1 MMLAVYIV
9 GITLQSSNKFTTYN
23 KTNIEMLNIAENYIN
38 DTRNLIKYSYNGN
51 FNFYEEKQIGKY
63 KITSKVIEN
72 EDYYNC
78 YKINVIV
85 SFNNKDVEVSTYVTK
100 Q

>member
-9 GITLQSSNKFTTYN
+9 GITLQSSNKFTTNN
-23 KTNIEMLNIAENYIN
+23 KTNIEMLNIAETYIN
-38 DTRNLIKYSYNGN
+38 DKRNSIKYSYNEN
-51 FNFYEEKQIGKY
+51 FNFYEEKQIGNY
-63 KITSKVIEN
+63 KVISKVIKN

-85 SFNNKDVEVSTYVTK
+85 SVNNKDVEVSTYVTK

>member
-1 MMLAVYIV
+1 MMLSVYIV
-9 GITLQSSNKFTTYN
+9 GITLQSSNKFTTNN
-23 KTNIEMLNIAENYIN
+23 KTNIEMLNIAETYIN
-38 DTRNLIKYSYNGN
+38 NKRDLIKYSYNEN
-51 FNFYEEKQIGKY
+51 FNFYEEKQIGNY
-63 KITSKVIEN
+63 KVISKVIKN

-85 SFNNKDVEVSTYVTK
+85 SVNIKDVEVSTYVTK

>member
-9 GITLQSSNKFTTYN
+9 GITLQSSNKFTTNN
-23 KTNIEMLNIAENYIN
+23 KTNIEMLNIAETYIN
-38 DTRNLIKYSYNGN
+38 DKRNLIKYSYNEN
-51 FNFYEEKQIGKY
+51 FNFYEEKQIGNY
-63 KITSKVIEN
+63 KVISKVIKN

-85 SFNNKDVEVSTYVTK
+85 SVNNKDVEVSTYVTK

>member
-1 MMLAVYIV
+1 MMLAVYII
-9 GITLQSSNKFTTYN
+9 GITLQSSNKFTTNN
-23 KTNIEMLNIAENYIN
+23 KTNIEMLNIAETYIN
-38 DTRNLIKYSYNGN
+38 NKRDLIKYSYNEN
-51 FNFYEEKQIGKY
+51 FNFYEEKQIGNY
-63 KITSKVIEN
+63 KVISKVIKN

-85 SFNNKDVEVSTYVTK
+85 SVNNKDVEVSTYVTK

>member
-9 GITLQSSNKFTTYN
+9 GITLQSSNKFTTNN
-23 KTNIEMLNIAENYIN
+23 KTNIEMLNIAETYIN
-38 DTRNLIKYSYNGN
+38 DKRNSIKYSYNEN
-51 FNFYEEKQIGKY
+51 FNFYEEKQIGNY
-63 KITSKVIEN
+63 KVISKVIEN

>member
-1 MMLAVYIV
+1 MMLAVYII
-9 GITLQSSNKFTTYN
+9 GITLQSSNKFTTNN
-23 KTNIEMLNIAENYIN
+23 KTNIEMLNIAETYIN
-38 DTRNLIKYSYNGN
+38 DKRNSIKYSYNEN
-51 FNFYEEKQIGKY
+51 FNFYEEKQIRNY
-63 KITSKVIEN
+63 KVISKVIEN

-85 SFNNKDVEVSTYVTK
+85 SVNNKDVEVSTYVTK

>member
-1 MMLAVYIV
+1 MMLAVYII
-9 GITLQSSNKFTTYN
+9 GITLQSSNKFTTNN
-23 KTNIEMLNIAENYIN
+23 KTNIEMLNIAETYIN
-38 DTRNLIKYSYNGN
+38 DKRNSIKYSYNEN
-51 FNFYEEKQIGKY
+51 FNFYEEKQIGNY
-63 KITSKVIEN
+63 KVISKVIKN

-85 SFNNKDVEVSTYVTK
+85 SVNNKDVEVSTYVTK